1 MVFEYDI
8 EKIFTDRSDPVCIF
22 TLIDWIV
29 RKIERCTMGRP
40 KKYNT
45 PYTGDK
51 QQMEAAFQE
60 YVSCVADC
68 FGEPYDDRNF
78 KDEKRDTVSLRS
90 VCEEFSIS
98 IPKARKLLITAG
110 VYSTEQSRR
119 VAELSAEGKNVAEMM
134 TLTGLSRSS
143 VSSYVPYQRFSY
155 NMDECSRHAEDSRK
169 YRERQ
174 RAVGKLQERI
184 KNGAEEILENGI
196 LTAEELDEA
205 LWQCVIAYQNYP
217 FHTPSGLPFSYNVKQ
232 GNDEYGGELVVSR
245 KEESE
250 TLTRSSILLAFH
262 KVLEGIKTEEVKNK
276 DGVLATTFILPEFK
290 EPKAIGQIL
299 YSLLWKWG
307 LIQVPEKVEDKLK
320 GKRK

>member
-90 VCEEFSIS
+90 VCEEFGIS

-119 VAELSAEGKNVAEMM
+119 VAELSAEGKNAAEMM

-174 RAVGKLQERI
+174 RAVGELRERI
-184 KNGAEEILENGI
+184 K
-196 LTAEELDEA
+196 TAEELDEA

-217 FHTPSGLPFSYNVKQ
+217 FHIPSGLPFSYNVKQ

-276 DGVLATTFILPEFK
+276 DGVLATTFILPEFM

-299 YSLLWKWG
+299 YSLFWKWG

>member
-1 MVFEYDI
+1 
-8 EKIFTDRSDPVCIF
+8 
-22 TLIDWIV
+22 
-29 RKIERCTMGRP
+29 MGRP

-68 FGEPYDDRNF
+68 FGEPYDDT
-78 KDEKRDTVSLRS
+78 EKWEDREISLRS

-119 VAELSAEGKNVAEMM
+119 VAELSTEGKSVAEMM

-143 VSSYVPYQRFSY
+143 VSSYLPYQRSSY

-174 RAVGKLQERI
+174 RAVGEFQERI

-250 TLTRSSILLAFH
+250 TLTGSSILLAFH

-290 EPKAIGQIL
+290 EPKAIGQLL
-299 YSLLWKWG
+299 YSLFWKWG